1 MCVCVRATVSAAQEL
16 PRAREAGGPPASPCL
31 TKRKPALPAG
41 GRPFSA
47 MGWGGPG
54 GGAAVEPQPVATP
67 QAARA
72 VLAGTTPR
80 DYISQ
85 QAPRRPRTAVDP
97 FPGPSRARPAPAP
110 RRLLPADWGVGGERR
125 REEETL
131 LAAAVASAA
140 GRLGSSPGSCGRHG
154 RAGGSR
160 RLLQQQPPGRQ
171 RCQGS
176 RASGGGCRGRRR
188 GGCGGGGAS
197 PVQPPG
203 NPALPSARVGPLR
216 SGESPV
222 GSRAGGAA
230 GKDPPGLAVFIPPLR
245 SLPPRPGPFPL
256 PRSARSSP
264 PPLLQPIPPRT
275 SSPSSLH
282 LCL

>member
-85 QAPRRPRTAVDP
+85 QAPGTCACPVIQEDCADRSAGALSGNWQAAAPGRTGPTLAQG
-97 FPGPSRARPAPAP
+97 PGG
-110 RRLLPADWGVGGERR
+110 LVGG
-125 REEETL
+125 TTGD
-131 LAAAVASAA
+131 SM
-140 GRLGSSPGSCGRHG
+140 
-154 RAGGSR
+154 
-160 RLLQQQPPGRQ
+160 
-171 RCQGS
+171 RCVVM
-176 RASGGGCRGRRR
+176 C
-188 GGCGGGGAS
+188 
-197 PVQPPG
+197 
-203 NPALPSARVGPLR
+203 PSA
-216 SGESPV
+216 
-222 GSRAGGAA
+222 
-230 GKDPPGLAVFIPPLR
+230 
-245 SLPPRPGPFPL
+245 
-256 PRSARSSP
+256 
-264 PPLLQPIPPRT
+264 
-275 SSPSSLH
+275 
-282 LCL
+282 